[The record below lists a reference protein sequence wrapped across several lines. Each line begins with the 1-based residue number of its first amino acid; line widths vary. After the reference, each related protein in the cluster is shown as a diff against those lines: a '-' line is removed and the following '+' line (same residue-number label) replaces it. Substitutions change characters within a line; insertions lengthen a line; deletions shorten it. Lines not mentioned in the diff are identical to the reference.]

1 MQTLEPILA
10 EVDVFRGMKPE
21 HLAAMAGCA
30 TNVRYEAGE
39 FPGRTGDPADKFWV
53 VRQGRMALE
62 IFVPGRGAITIES
75 LSEGDVVGFSWLLP
89 PYELR
94 FDVHALTATRA
105 LMFDG
110 RCLRSKF
117 ATDPELGYDLLGRF
131 SRIMAHRIEAMSLQL
146 MDVYGDHA
154 TEND

>member
-1 MQTLEPILA
+1 MQTIEPILA
-10 EVDVFRGMKPE
+10 EVDVFQGMKPE

-30 TNVRYEAGE
+30 MNVRYEAGE
-39 FPGRTGDPADKFWV
+39 FPGRAGDPADKFWV
-53 VRQGRMALE
+53 IRQGRMSLE
-62 IFVPGRGAITIES
+62 ILVPGRGAITIASME
-75 LSEGDVVGFSWLLP
+75 EGDVVGFSWLLP

-110 RCLRSKF
+110 RCLRAKCEG
-117 ATDPELGYDLLGRF
+117 DPALGYDLLTRF
-131 SRIMAHRIEAMSLQL
+131 SSIMARRIEAMSLQL
-146 MDVYGDHA
+146 MDVFGDHA